1 MISLFVTLDKN
12 NGISKNGIIPWNI
25 KKNTEYLTNKIKETL
40 NQKNILIMDENTWK
54 HIEKSYMINSILL
67 VLTSSN
73 NLLKTNQKMFFKSV
87 DDVLLYIKYYKN
99 EIENVKNI
107 FFIGGKI
114 IYEDIIER
122 GICENIYVTEVDK
135 DFECDLFFDIDNYLN
150 NQQFFKTNY
159 TIENI
164 SEIYYSEKEKCN
176 FQFIEYKNKN
186 NILNFFKYSKEDE
199 KYFSF
204 FNKLK
209 KEKESLNT
217 IKKIKNIKYLA
228 NSNVEEQ
235 QYLNIVKNILENGLK
250 RNDRTNTGTLSIFGC
265 QMRFSLQN
273 NQNNILPLLTTKKV
287 FVRGVIEELLWFL
300 RGNTNIKLLQN
311 KKVNIWNG
319 NSSREFLDSIGLY
332 NNEVGD
338 PGPIYG
344 FNFRHFGAEYKD
356 CHTDYTNQGIDQL
369 VDVIDKLKNDPT
381 SRRIIINLW
390 NPLQLKEVALPACHT
405 LYQFYVDVEKK
416 YLSCSLYQRSGD
428 MGLGIPFN
436 IASCS
441 ILTHI
446 LAKCCDLIPYEIIHT
461 IGDAH
466 VYLDHIDALKEQLK
480 KEPTQF
486 PTLEITKDINN
497 VVDIENLNYNDF
509 IVSGYNPVKGGVAMK
524 MAV

>member
-1 MISLFVTLDKN
+1 MISLFVTLDEKF
-12 NGISKNGIIPWNI
+12 GISKDGKNPWNI
-25 KKNTEYLTNKIKETL
+25 NKNNMDIENKIKGTFNET
-40 NQKNILIMDENTWK
+40 NILIIDENTWM
-54 HIEKSYMINSILL
+54 HIEKSYVVNNNIIL
-67 VLTSSN
+67 VLTSSVE
-73 NLLKTNQKMFFKSV
+73 LLKTNPKIFFKSL
-87 DDVLLYIKYYKN
+87 DDVLLYVKYYTN
-99 EIENVKNI
+99 EIEKI
-107 FFIGGKI
+107 KDISFIGGK
-114 IYEDIIER
+114 EL
-122 GICENIYVTEVDK
+122 CENLIEMGLCDNLYITEIEN
-135 DFECDLFFDIDNYLN
+135 DFECDLFFDIKIFLN
-150 NQQFFKTNY
+150 NQKYFKTNY
-159 TIENI
+159 TIEYI
-164 SEIYYSEKEKCN
+164 SKIYYSETEKCN
-176 FQFIEYKNKN
+176 FHFKKYKNQN
-186 NILNFFKYSKEDE
+186 NISNFFEYSKEDE

-209 KEKESLNT
+209 NENKSLQNL
-217 IKKIKNIKYLA
+217 KNIENLTK
-228 NSNVEEQ
+228 SNVEEQ
-235 QYLNIVKNILENGLK
+235 QYLDIVKNILENGIK

-273 NQNNILPLLTTKKV
+273 KKNNILPLLTTKKV
-287 FVRGVIEELLWFL
+287 FIRGVIEELLWFL
-300 RGNTNIKLLQN
+300 RGDTNIKLLQD

-319 NSSREFLDSIGLY
+319 NSSRDFLDSIGLH

-369 VDVIDKLKNDPT
+369 VDVIDKLKNNPT

-390 NPLQLKEVALPACHT
+390 NPSQLNDVALPACHT

-416 YLSCSLYQRSGD
+416 HLSCSLYQRSGD

-466 VYLDHIDALKEQLK
+466 VYLNHIDALKEQLK

-497 VVDIENLNYNDF
+497 IVDIENLNYKDF
-509 IVSGYNPVKGGVAMK
+509 VISGYNPVKGGVAMK